1 MKRQWDIEELIE
13 HFTLVEDDL
22 EFLANKTGP
31 TRLGC
36 ALLLKC
42 FQFEGRFPPAKHDIP
57 RSVVDYIAHQ
67 LKLDAALYAQY
78 DWEGRTV
85 KGHRTQ
91 IREHLAFREATN
103 LDTEE
108 MAGWLV
114 THVLASV
121 QGLAVRTTTT
131 TRLEEKG
138 PLAAIWYQ
146 MLPNVGEK
154 ETVTRRRFYDVS
166 N

>member
-13 HFTLVEDDL
+13 HFTLIEDDL

-42 FQFEGRFPPAKHDIP
+42 FQYEGRFPPAKHDIP
-57 RSVVDYIAHQ
+57 RSVVGYVAHQ

-108 MAGWLV
+108 MTSWLITHILAGDQNLEHLKV
-114 THVLASV
+114 VV
-121 QGLAVRTTTT
+121 T
-131 TRLEEKG
+131 TRFRERKIEPPTTDRVERLISS
-138 PLAAIWYQ
+138 L
-146 MLPNVGEK
+146 
-154 ETVTRRRFYDVS
+154 
-166 N
+166 

>member
-42 FQFEGRFPPAKHDIP
+42 FQYEGRFPPAKHDIP
-57 RSVVDYIAHQ
+57 RSVVDYVAHQ

-78 DWEGRTV
+78 NWCHVSCHEAQSRNKKNGR
-85 KGHRTQ
+85 KEQ
-91 IREHLAFREATN
+91 KEHHFNVPRAFSQEF
-103 LDTEE
+103 L
-108 MAGWLV
+108 
-114 THVLASV
+114 H
-121 QGLAVRTTTT
+121 
-131 TRLEEKG
+131 
-138 PLAAIWYQ
+138 
-146 MLPNVGEK
+146 
-154 ETVTRRRFYDVS
+154 F
-166 N
+166 